1 MKDTAQ
7 VVVIGGGAVGT
18 SILYHLALA
27 GVTDTLLL
35 ERDELT
41 SGSTWHAAGNIPT
54 YATSW
59 LGMRA
64 GNYAWSIY
72 KDLAETVG
80 SAITYRHTSAFWP
93 AHTAERMDLFRHLC
107 GVSESAGYDLRMLS
121 PGEMDEMHPFWHPDD
136 TVLGGIFDPYEGDID
151 PSQLTQALAK
161 GARDFGAQI
170 ERFAPV
176 TAINRTPSGEWE
188 VTCAKGTVR
197 AETVINAAGF
207 YGRKV
212 AEMAGLSAPVVTL
225 EHQYLVTEAL
235 PQLEAHAP
243 LFPLVRDPDIR
254 FYLRRERNAFLVG
267 SYAHDGRP
275 AWEKDGPPDDF
286 AHQLFPD
293 SVEDILE
300 VLDAT
305 IAHVPLLA
313 EAGAQR
319 FVNGPIAYAPDAL
332 PLVGPAAGAPNFYQ
346 ATGVQIGIT
355 HSAAIGKAM
364 AEWITEGETEWDLS
378 AWDPRRF
385 GNWATQDYANSRA
398 AQHYD
403 LQYAVPFPHRN
414 MQRGR
419 PVQRTPLYDR
429 LKSQGAVMGQI
440 AGWERAF
447 WFETDTIKD
456 GGEADL
462 SFHHEPWQ
470 DAVAQECRTVADRVG
485 VMDHGGFTKY
495 DVRGPRAEAYL
506 NRVFCGTLPK
516 PGRVRLSYMLTPKG
530 RIWSE
535 ATIARLSNDRF
546 LLCGP
551 TLADLRD
558 FDWLSAHAPASGVTL
573 RRGYAHDAALMVM
586 GPHSREVLAP
596 LTEAHLSATAAPW
609 MSVEE
614 LTLAGTPVTAM
625 RVSYVGELGWELHM
639 AAGDLTSVYEAI
651 MENVKAVGGCQFGS
665 YALNAMRIEKGYH
678 GWGADFGTEYTLFDA
693 GLSRFANMS
702 KGDFIGRSAVIA
714 QSHADP
720 DWWWIG
726 LNILDDGPE
735 PLASDP
741 IFKDGQWIGYVTS
754 CSRGYRTGK
763 TCALGYVKAGSL
775 DLGAACWL
783 RVFGEKRRAV
793 RHNPHVYDP
802 DNLKMRLTDRAS
814 AGPFASA

>member
-1 MKDTAQ
+1 MKDTAR

-64 GNYAWSIY
+64 GNYGWSTY
-72 KDLAETVG
+72 KDLAEKED

-93 AHTAERMDLFRHLC
+93 AHTQERMDLFRHLC
-107 GVSESAGYDLRMLS
+107 GVSESAGFDLRMLT
-121 PGEMDEMHPFWHPDD
+121 PQEMDEMHPFWHPDE
-136 TVLGGIFDPYEGDID
+136 TVLGGILDPYEGDID

-161 GARDFGAQI
+161 GARDLGASV

-176 TAINRTPSGEWE
+176 SAIERTASGEWL
-188 VTCAKGTVR
+188 VTCAKGAVK
-197 AETVINAAGF
+197 AEIVINAGGF
-207 YGRKV
+207 YGRKI
-212 AEMAGLSAPVVTL
+212 AEMAGISAPVVTL
-225 EHQYLVTEAL
+225 EHQYLVTEPIKAL
-235 PQLEAHAP
+235 EEHEA

-275 AWEKDGPPDDF
+275 AWREDGPPDDF

-300 VLDAT
+300 VLEAT
-305 IAHVPLLA
+305 MAHVPLLG

-346 ATGVQIGIT
+346 ATGVQVGIT

-385 GNWATQDYANSRA
+385 GDWATQDYAHARA
-398 AQHYD
+398 SQHYD
-403 LQYAVPFPHRN
+403 LQYAIPFPHRN
-414 MQRGR
+414 MERGR
-419 PVQRTPLYDR
+419 PVQQTPLCGR
-429 LKSQGAVMGQI
+429 LVEQGAVMGQI

-447 WFETDTIKD
+447 WFQTDD
-456 GGEADL
+456 VRDNGDADL
-462 SFHHEPWQ
+462 SFHYEPWQ
-470 DAVAQECRTVADRVG
+470 DAVAGECRTVAESVG
-485 VMDHGGFTKY
+485 VMDHGGFTKF
-495 DVRGPRAEAYL
+495 DLRGPGAEGFL
-506 NRVFCGTLPK
+506 SRVMCGAVPK
-516 PGRVRLSYMLTPKG
+516 VGRVKLSYMLTPKG

-535 ATIARLSNDRF
+535 ATIARLADDRF

-558 FDWLSAHAPASGVTL
+558 FDWLSQHLPSEGVTL
-573 RRGYAHDAALMVM
+573 QRGYSQDAALMVM
-586 GPHSREVLAP
+586 GPKSRDVLAP
-596 LTEAHLSATAAPW
+596 LTDANLSADAAPW
-609 MSVEE
+609 LSVQEI
-614 LTLAGTPVTAM
+614 TLAGVPVTAM
-625 RVSYVGELGWELHM
+625 RVSFVGELGWELH
-639 AAGDLTSVYEAI
+639 LSSEHLVQVYEAI
-651 MENVKAVGGCQFGS
+651 MPKVKALGGCQFGS

-678 GWGADFGTEYTLFDA
+678 GWGSDFGTEYTLFDA
-693 GLSRFANMS
+693 GLGQFANLK
-702 KGDFIGRSAVIA
+702 KGGFVGREAVLE
-714 QSHADP
+714 QSSTTP
-720 DWWWIG
+720 DWEWIG
-726 LNILDDGPE
+726 LEWFGDGPE
-735 PLASDP
+735 PMASDP
-741 IFKDGQWIGYVTS
+741 ILAGDQWVGYITS
-754 CSRGYRTGK
+754 ASHGYRTGK
-763 TCALGYVKAGSL
+763 NCALGYVKRGTL
-775 DLGAACWL
+775 EMGAACGVRSFG
-783 RVFGEKRRAV
+783 RVYEAV
-793 RHNPHVYDP
+793 RHSPHVYDP
-802 DNLKMRLTDRAS
+802 DNVRMKA
-814 AGPFASA
+814 

>member
-1 MKDTAQ
+1 MQDTAR
-7 VVVIGGGAVGT
+7 VVVIGGGAVGA
-18 SILYHLALA
+18 SILYHLAVA
-27 GVTDTLLL
+27 GVTDAVLL

-72 KDLAETVG
+72 KDLAEQVD
-80 SAITYRHTSAFWP
+80 SAITYRHTQAFWP
-93 AHTAERMDLFRHLC
+93 AHTEARMDLFRHLC
-107 GVSESAGYDLRMLS
+107 GVSESAGFDLRMLT
-121 PGEMDEMHPFWHPDD
+121 PAEMDQMHPFWHPDD
-136 TVLGGIFDPYEGDID
+136 TVLGGILDPYEGDID

-161 GARDFGAQI
+161 GARDLGARVA
-170 ERFAPV
+170 RFCPV
-176 TAINRTPSGEWE
+176 TGIDRQANGEWL
-188 VTCAKGTVR
+188 VTCAKVTIR
-197 AETVINAAGF
+197 AEVVINAGGF
-207 YGRKV
+207 YGRKI
-212 AEMAGLSAPVVTL
+212 AEMAGLTAPVVTL
-225 EHQYLVTEAL
+225 EHQYLVTEPLQAL
-235 PQLEAHAP
+235 ADHAA

-275 AWEKDGPPDDF
+275 AWQHDGPPDNF

-300 VLDAT
+300 VLEAT
-305 IAHVPLLA
+305 MAHVPLLA
-313 EAGAQR
+313 DAGAQQ

-385 GNWATQDYANSRA
+385 GDWATPDYAHARA
-398 AQHYD
+398 SQHYD
-403 LQYAVPFPHRN
+403 LQYAIPYPHRN
-414 MQRGR
+414 MARGR

-429 LKSQGAVMGQI
+429 LVGQGAVMGQI

-447 WFETDTIKD
+447 WFETDWVKD
-456 GGEADL
+456 GGDADL

-470 DAVAQECRTVADRVG
+470 DAVARECHTVASSVG

-495 DVRGPRAEAYL
+495 ELRGLGAAAYL
-506 NRVFCGTLPK
+506 DRVLCSSLPK
-516 PGRVRLSYMLTPKG
+516 VGRVRLSYMLTPKG

-535 ATIARLSNDRF
+535 ATVARLAEDHF

-558 FDWLSAHAPASGVTL
+558 YDWLTSHLPETGVTL
-573 RRGYAHDAALMVM
+573 TRGFAQDGALMVM
-586 GPHSREVLAP
+586 GPRSRDVLQP
-596 LTEAHLSATAAPW
+596 LTDADLSAEAAPW
-609 MSVEE
+609 LS
-614 LTLAGTPVTAM
+614 LQQIDIAGVPVTAM
-625 RVSYVGELGWELHM
+625 RVSFVGELGWELHV
-639 AAGDLTSVYEAI
+639 ASSNLVQLYEAI
-651 MENVKAVGGCQFGS
+651 LENVRAAGGCQFGS
-665 YALNAMRIEKGYH
+665 YGLNAMRIEKGYH

-693 GLSRFANMS
+693 GLGRFAHMT
-702 KGDFIGRSAVIA
+702 KGDFVGRAAVAA
-714 QSHADP
+714 QAEKTAE
-720 DWWWIG
+720 WEWIG
-726 LNILDDGPE
+726 LEVTDQGAE

-741 IFKDGQWIGYVTS
+741 VLKDGQLIGYVTS
-754 CSRGYRTGK
+754 ATQGYRTGK
-763 TCALGYVKAGSL
+763 LCVLAYVKQGSL
-775 DLGAACWL
+775 AMGQPCDVRVLGQL
-783 RVFGEKRRAV
+783 RAAV

-802 DNLKMRLTDRAS
+802 TNARMKA
-814 AGPFASA
+814 